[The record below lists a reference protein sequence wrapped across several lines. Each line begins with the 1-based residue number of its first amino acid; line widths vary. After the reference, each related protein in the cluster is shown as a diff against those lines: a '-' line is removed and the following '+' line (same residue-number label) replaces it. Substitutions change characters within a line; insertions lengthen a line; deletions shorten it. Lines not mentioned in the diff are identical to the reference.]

1 MYERE
6 KQQDSHLLTWL
17 YGYWSFLLSIHSH
30 CSIKNN
36 IATFISHIHI
46 SNQPLIKTLHHTT
59 FITSIEAKMFTIRY
73 SINQATAR
81 TNVSKII
88 VITNSIHAAKKIFD
102 SSSHLFQIQ
111 SVAILEDLHLF
122 FSKDPNNLIEFW
134 ECSSHLDWH
143 LHKAVDLEIKAFYL
157 TPSYPSKTSWDYSKK
172 SECDNI
178 LYLTSGRWYFKHWM
192 ARESNFSTYLMTTQM
207 ILNYLTSKGG
217 LSFRH
222 LDNQTHYVCV

>member
-1 MYERE
+1 
-6 KQQDSHLLTWL
+6 
-17 YGYWSFLLSIHSH
+17 
-30 CSIKNN
+30 
-36 IATFISHIHI
+36 
-46 SNQPLIKTLHHTT
+46 
-59 FITSIEAKMFTIRY
+59 MFTIRY

-178 LYLTSGRWYFKHWM
+178 LYLTSGR
-192 ARESNFSTYLMTTQM
+192 
-207 ILNYLTSKGG
+207 
-217 LSFRH
+217 
-222 LDNQTHYVCV
+222 